1 MVHWVRWTK
10 AGILLAVL
18 VAPPVMGE
26 DSAPTEPLDWM
37 AGHWCTD
44 SGGKS
49 VEELWLPPRG
59 EVLVGLGRTYTT
71 NRTVGFEFLRIA
83 DVDGV
88 QNYSA
93 QPGGR
98 PPTHFA
104 RTDGGEDWVRFENPE
119 HDFPQRLEYRR
130 DGDKLLAEVAGPG
143 NNGDEA
149 VIRLGFRACEA
160 SASNNAKAD
169 ADADAIKAARAA
181 SNQAIARHDTDA
193 IVSFFDEE
201 YVITTGAGSIEP
213 GRDAQLG
220 MWAEHFDQLPDVV
233 YVRTPTDV
241 TLSEANSRA
250 IENGA
255 WVGTWT
261 SENSPQEKGGRYTA
275 YWRKVDGVWKIRS
288 ELFVTL
294 YCEGVDC

>member
-1 MVHWVRWTK
+1 MVHGVRWIN
-10 AGILLAVL
+10 AGILMAVTLAQP
-18 VAPPVMGE
+18 AMGE
-26 DSAPTEPLDWM
+26 ENSTTPPLDWM

-44 SGGKS
+44 SGRPS
-49 VEELWLPPRG
+49 VEEVWLPPRG
-59 EVLVGLGRTYTT
+59 DVLVGLGRTYTT
-71 NRTVGFEFLRIA
+71 DRTVGFEFLRIA
-83 DVDGV
+83 GVDGV
-88 QNYSA
+88 QSYIA
-93 QPGGR
+93 QPGGQ

-104 RTDGGEDWVRFENPE
+104 RTAGGEDWVRFENPQ

-130 DGDKLLAEVAGPG
+130 DGDNLQVEVAGPG
-143 NNGDEA
+143 NNGVEA
-149 VIRLGFRACEA
+149 AIRLEFSACED
-160 SASNNAKAD
+160 SAPSST
-169 ADADAIKAARAA
+169 DADAIKTARAA

-220 MWAEHFDQLPDVV
+220 MWADHIDQYPDVV

-241 TLSEANSRA
+241 VLSETNSPA

-261 SENSPQEKGGRYTA
+261 SENGAQEKGGRYTA
-275 YWRKVDGVWKIRS
+275 YWRKADGVWKIRS

-294 YCEGVDC
+294 YCEGEDC

>member
-1 MVHWVRWTK
+1 MGHRVRWIN
-10 AGILLAVL
+10 AGILITATLAS
-18 VAPPVMGE
+18 PVMGE
-26 DSAPTEPLDWM
+26 ENSPTAPLDWM
-37 AGHWCTD
+37 AGHWCSD
-44 SGGKS
+44 SGAKS
-49 VEELWLPPRG
+49 VEEVWLPPRG

-71 NRTVGFEFLRIA
+71 DRTVGFEFLRIA
-83 DVDGV
+83 AVDGV
-88 QNYSA
+88 QSYIA

-104 RTDGGEDWVRFENPE
+104 RTAGGEDWVRFENPE
-119 HDFPQRLEYRR
+119 HDFPKRIEYRR